1 MIVKMFTF
9 AANLN
14 KIESLHFATILK
26 RLMVQF
32 KYLSRW
38 EAGPRIEFSI
48 LYSYIIFWNSDI
60 WIKNDEIWANV
71 ILDQNFNFS

>member
-48 LYSYIIFWNSDI
+48 LYRFMIF
-60 WIKNDEIWANV
+60 
-71 ILDQNFNFS
+71 

>member
-14 KIESLHFATILK
+14 IIESLHFATILK
-26 RLMVQF
+26 RLMVLF

-38 EAGPRIEFSI
+38 EAGPRIEFLDI
-48 LYSYIIFWNSDI
+48 IEISYFEIRIE
-60 WIKNDEIWANV
+60 NDQI
-71 ILDQNFNFS
+71 